1 MNAYIYKH
9 KFLNNLNETNRCD
22 ICLVRT
28 IDEIGITISQ
38 LIKGDLIFDQEGS
51 CGIVKTIL
59 DDSFIIL
66 IVSKGNN
73 YHKSNINATIN
84 RI

>member
-1 MNAYIYKH
+1 MSVYIYKH

-28 IDEIGITISQ
+28 IDEININASQ
-38 LIKGDLIFDQEGS
+38 LSKGDLIFDQEGS
-51 CGIVKTIL
+51 CGIIKTIL

-66 IVSKGNN
+66 IVSKANT
-73 YHKSNINATIN
+73 YHKTNINATIN